1 MHVDLWYIVY
11 ILIFYKWFEIAN
23 LPSVLAC
30 IYHIYI
36 IIIIGKMHVSS
47 HLARSGILLKQWL
60 YLHDPLIQLNT
71 HNRSI
76 AKFPSIRMLDA
87 LDNLAAF

>member
-1 MHVDLWYIVY
+1 MIWDC
-11 ILIFYKWFEIAN
+11 K
-23 LPSVLAC
+23 SSQCAC
-30 IYHIYI
+30 LYLSYIYI

>member
-1 MHVDLWYIVY
+1 MIWDCKSSQCACLYLSYIY
-11 ILIFYKWFEIAN
+11 II
-23 LPSVLAC
+23 
-30 IYHIYI
+30 I